1 MTVLLLHY
9 RLDGLTIKVGVSI
22 PLIFMGMERVLGPW
36 WLVNM
41 TLSCVLVLTT
51 LSMRLK

>member
-36 WLVNM
+36 
-41 TLSCVLVLTT
+41 CVIMIMIINLLVLTT